1 MFIKT
6 VLTKDKSD
14 YESEVDGLT
23 DWPTDRQLQSD
34 SDSDCQPVNL

>member
-1 MFIKT
+1 MEGERRKIKIKMFIKT

-23 DWPTDRQLQSD
+23 D
-34 SDSDCQPVNL
+34 